1 MLSQFLPDETSK
13 TNEIKT
19 PLIKVRGKTLIFGNV
34 VYQIHNISSIGLVD
48 LTTTKPIPRFY
59 WALLFL
65 GVVFI
70 FAIPNIQAKIL
81 GLLILAFVAWLFYQ
95 HNLNKTTERYGM
107 TIYTNSGYKTILT
120 SRSENFIKQVILS
133 LYGVMNSDEF
143 KALNFNFDTLD
154 MSVDNSIGIGTN
166 IGSPIV
172 TGHVGGDVVSEV

>member
-65 GVVFI
+65 GVVFL
-70 FAIPNIQAKIL
+70 FVIPNIQAKIL

-95 HNLNKTTERYGM
+95 HNLNKTTEKYGM
-107 TIYTNSGYKTILT
+107 SIYTNSGYKTILT
-120 SRSENFIKQVILS
+120 SKSENFIKEVILS

-143 KALNFNFDTLD
+143 KAINYHFDTQV
-154 MSVDNSIGIGTN
+154 VDNSIKIGTN
-166 IGSPIV
+166 TGSPIV
-172 TGHVGGDVVSEV
+172 TGHVGGDVVNEV